1 MVLPKDLTS
10 RPQWIT
16 WRLESGNKLPN
27 CRWTDSS
34 QQLPFEDVQDF
45 ERIGFVFTG
54 SDGLCGIDI
63 DDCIDENGKYNEIAV
78 EIIAKMAGVS
88 YAEISPS
95 GTGIKFWTRA
105 RKPEWARCA
114 NHNVGVECYDK
125 NRWFAVTGEQI
136 KSFDKIGDGQEA
148 VDWICEKHLKADAK
162 KTVDYVALSLQTR
175 NSDLKKRA
183 EQYVEHC
190 ERPAEGGRNNAA
202 FRLAGHLIALL
213 GDDGQRLA
221 ISDVLELVAKWNDSL
236 PSPLPDDEIVQV
248 VGSASKSGTP
258 RQDKQNTVQ
267 VYSDVNISGIV
278 NQKWGSAAQEQADED
293 NDNDEDFCSA
303 MVPPSGLI
311 RQVFDF
317 YIETA
322 FRPSHVMGLAV
333 AMSICETIFGRR
345 IRSHTDMRTN
355 DYNLILATTG
365 SGKEACETTITKILD
380 AADPSGSHQLPPDVQ
395 SGNGL
400 MKALSLNPC
409 GVWVCDEFGK
419 ILQAVLD
426 KKGNQHI
433 KNIGTHL
440 LKLYSKS
447 AGNYGGA
454 AHSDGVRNK
463 VNQPHLV
470 LLGLA
475 AGATVFDS
483 ISMEQV
489 ADGLFG
495 RIAFWP
501 VQERPPRKKDAKIST
516 PSQEMVDQVA
526 SWIKFAPGG
535 NLGSQYPVPE
545 VMKMSVDALDRWNN
559 HGLEIDDRMSRES
572 ESRAAVWARVAARS
586 MKLSLVHRAARLE
599 VSPTECQWDFVA
611 IELQDINWGIK
622 LANWLARIA
631 CGLIRE
637 NTIDK
642 NLERAK
648 TILTRATEAGRVS
661 KRDLLRTFRN
671 ITSGDFEAAAT
682 ELGLTI
688 VRDKTSGR
696 PKVYYERP
704 MI

>member
-16 WRLESGNKLPN
+16 WRLENGDKLPN
-27 CRWTDSS
+27 CRWKDSS

-63 DDCIDENGKYNEIAV
+63 DDCIDANGKYNEIAV

-105 RKPEWARCA
+105 RKPDWARCT

-175 NSDLKKRA
+175 CSDLKKRA
-183 EQYVEHC
+183 EQYVDHC

-213 GDDGQRLA
+213 GDDGERLA

-236 PSPLPDDEIVQV
+236 PSPLPDNEIVQV

-258 RQDKQNTVQ
+258 RQDKQNSVQ

-278 NQKWGSAAQEQADED
+278 NQKWGSAAQEKADED

-322 FRPSHVMGLAV
+322 FRPSRVMGLAV

-400 MKALSLNPC
+400 MKAVSLNPC

-440 LKLYSKS
+440 LKLYGKS
-447 AGNYGGA
+447 AGSYGGA

-516 PSQEMVDQVA
+516 PSQDMVDQVA
-526 SWIKFAPGG
+526 NWIKFAPGG

-545 VMKMSVDALDRWNN
+545 VMKMSVDALDRWNH

>member
-1 MVLPKDLTS
+1 MELPKELIS
-10 RPQWIT
+10 KKQWIT
-16 WRLESGNKLPN
+16 WRLEQGNKLPN
-27 CRWTDSS
+27 CRWTDPV
-34 QQLPFEDVQDF
+34 QQLGYEEVQDF
-45 ERIGFVFTG
+45 ERIGFVFTE

-63 DDCIDENGKYNEIAV
+63 DDCIDQDGKYNEVAI
-78 EIIAKMAGVS
+78 EILNKLVGVA
-88 YAEISPS
+88 YAEVSPS

-105 RKPEWARCA
+105 KKPDWARCA
-114 NHNVGVECYDK
+114 NHKAGVECYDK
-125 NRWFAVTGEQI
+125 NRWFAVTGEAI
-136 KSFDKIGDGQEA
+136 DVCMFIGDGQEA
-148 VDWICEKHLKADAK
+148 VDWICEKYLKGEAK
-162 KTVDYVALSLQTR
+162 KEVDYVALAVQSRT
-175 NSDLKKRA
+175 SDLKKRA
-183 EQYVEHC
+183 DAYVDGC

-202 FRLAGHLIALL
+202 FRLAGHLFAMV
-213 GDDGQRLA
+213 GDRGERLA
-221 ISDVLELVAKWNDSL
+221 ISEVLELLAKWNQSL
-236 PSPLPDDEIVQV
+236 SDPLPDTEIVQV
-248 VGSASKSGTP
+248 VGSASRSGTP
-258 RQDKQNTVQ
+258 RDDKLNAVP
-267 VYSDVNISGIV
+267 VFSDVDISGIL
-278 NQKWGSAAQEQADED
+278 NQKWGTQAQEQADED
-293 NDNDEDFCSA
+293 NDNDEDFCEV

-311 RQVFDF
+311 REVFDF
-317 YIETA
+317 YKDVA

-333 AMSICETIFGRR
+333 AMSLCETIFGRR
-345 IRSHTDMRTN
+345 IRSESDMRTN
-355 DYNLILATTG
+355 DYNLVLAMTG

-380 AADPSGSHQLPPDVQ
+380 AADPNGTHQLPPDVQ

-400 MKALSLNPC
+400 MKAMSCNPC
-409 GVWVCDEFGK
+409 SVWVCDEFGK

-426 KKGNQHI
+426 RKGNQHV

-447 AGNYGGA
+447 AGSYGGA
-454 AHSDGVRNK
+454 AHSDGIRNK
-463 VNQPHLV
+463 VVQPHLV

-483 ISMEQV
+483 VSMDHV
-489 ADGLFG
+489 SDGLFG

-501 VQERPPRKKDAKIST
+501 VQERPARKKNARIAT
-516 PSQEMVDQVA
+516 PSETLVRKVSD
-526 SWIKFAPGG
+526 WIKFAPGG

-545 VMKMSVDALDRWNN
+545 VVYMSSDAQARWDA
-559 HGLEIDDRMSRES
+559 HGDEIDSRMAGES

-599 VSPTECQWDFVA
+599 VSPQECQWDFVA
-611 IELQDINWGIK
+611 IELQDMNWGIK

-637 NTIDK
+637 NTVDK

-648 TILTRATEAGRVS
+648 SILTRATEAGRVS

-671 ITSGDFEAAAT
+671 ITSGDFEAAAM
-682 ELGLTI
+682 ELGLHV